1 MSDPSDPGYGIPDT
15 RFPTREECRT
25 CDGTGEIVGP
35 DPDNE
40 DMTCPTCGG
49 SGFVPEG
56 YDGDDW

>member
-1 MSDPSDPGYGIPDT
+1 MTGDDEPDT

-25 CDGTGEIVGP
+25 CEGTGEIDGP

-49 SGFVPEG
+49 SGYVPQD